1 MPASESV
8 IRRMTRLAHRHGAI
22 NLAQG
27 FTDEPPPFPL
37 VWGAIG
43 ALLGGSDASIERVE
57 QAADAPAAG
66 HDGNSPA
73 PLRDVLRSL
82 QGGRDELNQYS
93 YPFGLPELRQAIAAY
108 TARWSGFE
116 PDPETETTV
125 VLGSTEGLAAV
136 LAALARSGDGVVV
149 IEPFHEMYPSQAAVF
164 GLAPRFVT
172 LRESSADDAWRLDLD
187 ELRRAA
193 AGARLLVL
201 NTPHNPTGKVFDS
214 SELAA
219 IAEVARS
226 QDLVVVTDEIY
237 EHIVFDGAR
246 HRSLATLDGMRERTV
261 VVNSISKTANATGWR
276 VGWVLSPP
284 HLTPRIRAV
293 HDTLVIQA
301 PTPLQKAAVALL
313 ELADEF
319 FRDLA
324 GAYAGKRALLGD
336 ALRGAGFRTSE
347 PRGAY
352 YFFADYRAVPGLGDL
367 DPLAAALH
375 LIEQVGVAAV
385 PGNNFY
391 ARSGDGVRYLRFA
404 FCRSRETLGEA
415 AQRLRRLAGGRREA
429 GGGPPAT
436 PSPPQSPGH
445 SV

>member
-8 IRRMTRLAHRHGAI
+8 IRRMTRLAQRHGAI

-43 ALLGGSDASIERVE
+43 ALLGGSDAGIERLE
-57 QAADAPAAG
+57 QAAAMAAA
-66 HDGNSPA
+66 HDGSPPE
-73 PLRDVLRSL
+73 PLRDVLRDL
-82 QGGRDELNQYS
+82 QGDRDELNQYS
-93 YPFGLPELRQAIAAY
+93 YPFGLPELRRAIAAY
-108 TARWSGFE
+108 TARCSGFE

-136 LAALARSGDGVVV
+136 LAALGHRGDGVVV
-149 IEPFHEMYPSQAAVF
+149 IEPFHEMYPAQAAVF
-164 GLAPRFVT
+164 GLTPRFVT
-172 LRESSADDAWRLDLD
+172 LRESAGDGVWRLDPD

-193 AGARLLVL
+193 AGARLLIL
-201 NTPHNPTGKVFDS
+201 NTPHNPTGKVFEAA
-214 SELAA
+214 ELES
-219 IAEVARS
+219 IADVARS

-246 HRSLATLDGMRERTV
+246 HHSLATLPGMRERTV

-284 HLTPRIRAV
+284 HLTAHIRAV

-301 PTPLQKAAVALL
+301 PTPLQKAAVTLL
-313 ELADEF
+313 AMPEAF

-324 GAYAGKRALLGD
+324 DAYAGKRALLGG
-336 ALRGAGFRTSE
+336 ALRAVGFRISE

-352 YFFADYRAVPGLGDL
+352 YFFADYRAVPGIADL
-367 DPLAAALH
+367 DPPAAALH
-375 LIEQVGVAAV
+375 LTEHAGVAAV
-385 PGNNFY
+385 PGDNFY
-391 ARSGDGVRYLRFA
+391 ARSADGARYLRFA
-404 FCRSRETLGEA
+404 FCRSRDTLGEA
-415 AQRLRRLAGGRREA
+415 ARRLQRLNIRAR
-429 GGGPPAT
+429 
-436 PSPPQSPGH
+436 S
-445 SV
+445 

>member
-1 MPASESV
+1 MQASESV

-43 ALLGGSDASIERVE
+43 ALLGGSDAGIARLER
-57 QAADAPAAG
+57 AAAPAPA
-66 HDGNSPA
+66 HDGSPSA
-73 PLRDVLRSL
+73 PLRDVLRDL

-93 YPFGLPELRQAIAAY
+93 YPFGLPELRRAIAAY

-116 PDPETETTV
+116 PDPEAETTV

-136 LAALARSGDGVVV
+136 LAALGRRGDGLVV
-149 IEPFHEMYPSQAAVF
+149 IEPFHEMYPAQAAVF
-164 GLAPRFVT
+164 GLTPRFVT
-172 LRESSADDAWRLDLD
+172 LRESAGDGVWQLDPD

-201 NTPHNPTGKVFDS
+201 NTPHNPTGKVFEAT
-214 SELAA
+214 ELES
-219 IAEVARS
+219 IADVARAEN
-226 QDLVVVTDEIY
+226 LVVVTDEIY

-246 HRSLATLDGMRERTV
+246 HRSIATLPGMRERTV

-301 PTPLQKAAVALL
+301 PTPLQTAAVALL
-313 ELADEF
+313 AMPDTF

-336 ALRGAGFRTSE
+336 ALRAAGFRISD

-352 YFFADYRAVPGLGDL
+352 YFFADYRAVPGLADL
-367 DPLAAALH
+367 EPLAAALH
-375 LIEQVGVAAV
+375 LTEQAGVAAV
-385 PGNNFY
+385 PGDNFY
-391 ARSGDGVRYLRFA
+391 GRSADGARYLRFA
-404 FCRSRETLGEA
+404 FCRSRDTLAEA
-415 AQRLRRLAGGRREA
+415 ARRLQRLSIRVG
-429 GGGPPAT
+429 
-436 PSPPQSPGH
+436 S
-445 SV
+445 

>member
-43 ALLGGSDASIERVE
+43 ALLGGSDAGIERLE
-57 QAADAPAAG
+57 RAAAGPLAAPA
-66 HDGNSPA
+66 HDGGSPA
-73 PLRDVLRSL
+73 SLRDVLRSL

-125 VLGSTEGLAAV
+125 VLGATEGLAAV

-164 GLAPRFVT
+164 DLTPRFVT
-172 LRESSADDAWRLDLD
+172 LRESAADGAWRLDPD

-219 IAEVARS
+219 IAEIARAE
-226 QDLVVVTDEIY
+226 DLVVVTDEIY

-246 HRSLATLDGMRERTV
+246 HHSLATLDGMRERTV

-313 ELADEF
+313 GLDEDF
-319 FRDLA
+319 FRDLSS
-324 GAYAGKRALLGD
+324 AYAGKRALLGD

-367 DPLAAALH
+367 DPLVAALH
-375 LIEQVGVAAV
+375 LVEHAGVAAV
-385 PGNNFY
+385 PGDNFY
-391 ARSGDGVRYLRFA
+391 ARSADGARYLRFA
-404 FCRSRETLGEA
+404 FCRSHETLGAA
-415 AQRLRRLAGGRREA
+415 AQRLRRLTAQCARPRRHLRR
-429 GGGPPAT
+429 
-436 PSPPQSPGH
+436 S
-445 SV
+445 

>member
-43 ALLGGSDASIERVE
+43 ALLGGSDAGIERLE
-57 QAADAPAAG
+57 QAAAPAAA
-66 HDGNSPA
+66 HDGSSPE
-73 PLRDVLRSL
+73 PLRDVLRDL
-82 QGGRDELNQYS
+82 QGDRDELNQYS
-93 YPFGLPELRQAIAAY
+93 YPFGLPELRRAIAAY

-136 LAALARSGDGVVV
+136 LAALGHRGDGVVV
-149 IEPFHEMYPSQAAVF
+149 IEPFHEMYPAQAAVF
-164 GLAPRFVT
+164 GLTPRFVM
-172 LRESSADDAWRLDLD
+172 LRESAGDGVWRLDPD

-193 AGARLLVL
+193 AGARLLIL
-201 NTPHNPTGKVFDS
+201 NTPHNPTGKVFEAA
-214 SELAA
+214 ELES
-219 IAEVARS
+219 IADVARS
-226 QDLVVVTDEIY
+226 LDLVVVTDEIY

-246 HRSLATLDGMRERTV
+246 HCSLATFPGMRERTV

-276 VGWVLSPP
+276 VGWVLAPP
-284 HLTPRIRAV
+284 HLTPRVRAV

-313 ELADEF
+313 AMPSAF

-324 GAYAGKRALLGD
+324 SAYAGKRALLGG
-336 ALRGAGFRTSE
+336 ALRAAGFRISE

-352 YFFADYRAVPGLGDL
+352 YLFADYRGVDDIRHLE
-367 DPLAAALH
+367 PLAAALH
-375 LIEQVGVAAV
+375 LIEHAGVAAV
-385 PGNNFY
+385 PGDNFY
-391 ARSGDGVRYLRFA
+391 ARGTDGSRYLRFA
-404 FCRSRETLGEA
+404 FCRSRDTLAEA
-415 AQRLRRLAGGRREA
+415 AHRLRRLAGRQAQPGDVTS
-429 GGGPPAT
+429 AT
-436 PSPPQSPGH
+436 RSPR
-445 SV
+445 